1 MVKASSV
8 FSTKLFILGVMSPL
22 LLLLLSPWPRDLKAH
37 SQGSQLSSLWP
48 EVTEEDAL
56 AGRPLSGPEF

>member
-1 MVKASSV
+1 MKASSV
-8 FSTKLFILGVMSPL
+8 FSTKLSILGVMSPL
-22 LLLLLSPWPRDLKAH
+22 LQLPLSPWPRDLKTH
-37 SQGSQLSSLWP
+37 SHGSQLSALWP